1 VDYLLSEIRKTE
13 QPEKE
18 LVDEVTYL
26 AKRYGIV
33 TPYTAYLMTD
43 DVVGK
48 DQAELAAR
56 FNNRFGGLAGGGGLG
71 LAESLPGA
79 PADPSA
85 TAPPANE
92 PAQQQAQVRAAK
104 ALGDARRARDE
115 SGAADALYE
124 LADRELQ
131 TESKRDGKNAMHA
144 LRYIGSRTFYQSEGV
159 WYDSE
164 FNPAKDKAEKTI
176 KVGSEDYLSLI
187 KSDKAIVKYLALGN
201 VIVKVK
207 DKWYRFEI

>member
-1 VDYLLSEIRKTE
+1 
-13 QPEKE
+13 
-18 LVDEVTYL
+18 
-26 AKRYGIV
+26 
-33 TPYTAYLMTD
+33 MTD

-48 DQAELAAR
+48 DQAEMAQR
-56 FNNRFGGLAGGGGLG
+56 FNNRFGGLGGGVGG
-71 LAESLPGA
+71 LALEGA
-79 PADPSA
+79 PNA
-85 TAPPANE
+85 TASPAAKTAPANE
-92 PAQQQAQVRAAK
+92 PADQAAQVRAAK
-104 ALGDARRARDE
+104 ALGDARRARAE

-131 TESKRDGKNAMHA
+131 SESKRDGKNAMHA

-164 FNPAKDKAEKTI
+164 FNPEKHKAEKTI

-207 DKWYRFEI
+207 DQWYRFEI